1 MNAQQTPDGMTPE
14 EMKIE
19 FERQEKAR
27 HEVAV
32 TVFEAIRDRAGKDC
46 AGVSKNE
53 LCEEF
58 QDWGTAISEWLYD
71 LWYELYGGNPGTV
84 DPPPAPPFK
93 NG

>member
-1 MNAQQTPDGMTPE
+1 MKDQQTPDGMTPE
-14 EMKIE
+14 ELKAE
-19 FERQEKAR
+19 FEEQEEAR
-27 HEVAV
+27 RKVAAS
-32 TVFEAIRDRAGKDC
+32 VFETLRNRAGKEC

-58 QDWGTAISEWLYD
+58 QDWGTAVSEWLYI

-84 DPPPAPPFK
+84 DPPPPPPFK